1 MEFEWNIFPGF
12 TILQLC
18 YKVQEFLSTMSV
30 EPEDFTRRVIF
41 MSMFND
47 ISWRSKDN
55 EKECKSNARLVSLF
69 AKRFGAGQWSFLGPG
84 SEKKWYS
91 TLESKP
97 QGEWDKMAE
106 KMMLTFAESGHPVFR
121 ATSPLSRGTLKSKGG
136 GNYQYISAV
145 MRERLKLF
153 SHNYSV
159 NQLSVYGAVSDLC
172 EECKSFHV
180 RTRRP
185 VLVGQSDP
193 LLVPKS
199 SLMKTPTPLTDDPA
213 QEDLL
218 QKYQERVE

>member
-1 MEFEWNIFPGF
+1 
-12 TILQLC
+12 
-18 YKVQEFLSTMSV
+18 
-30 EPEDFTRRVIF
+30 
-41 MSMFND
+41 
-47 ISWRSKDN
+47 
-55 EKECKSNARLVSLF
+55 
-69 AKRFGAGQWSFLGPG
+69 
-84 SEKKWYS
+84 
-91 TLESKP
+91 
-97 QGEWDKMAE
+97 
-106 KMMLTFAESGHPVFR
+106 
-121 ATSPLSRGTLKSKGG
+121 
-136 GNYQYISAV
+136 

-153 SHNYSV
+153 SHNFSV
-159 NQLSVYGAVSDLC
+159 FQLSVYGAVSDLC